1 MATISLYAKGVTVED
16 LHGEELFDKTG
27 NVQVTMNDVDA
38 GDFTSEFNIG
48 EVLDQYDFQDIH
60 DWVIKRLEE

>member
-1 MATISLYAKGVTVED
+1 MATIVVYSKGVTVED
-16 LHGEELFDKTG
+16 LQGNELFETG
-27 NVQVTMNDVDA
+27 GNLSVTMNDVDA

-60 DWVIKRLEE
+60 DWVVKRLEE